1 MGHTALQQVGE
12 YFAFDCQ
19 SLTTVVLPDTVT
31 EVGKVFLTECG
42 RVQVTSG
49 STAVQAAAAEHNA
62 DVDSESN
69 SEEFDCVDSKSNE

>member
-1 MGHTALQQVGE
+1 MGHTALHTVGG
-12 YFAFDCQ
+12 YFAFRCL

-31 EVGKVFLTECG
+31 EVDTMFLLECG

-69 SEEFDCVDSKSNE
+69 LEEFDCVDSKSNE